1 LGSFSF
7 GYWPR
12 ADDAGGVAVCLS
24 LVVSGTAPAALD
36 DSRRR
41 AHLNPMYAASP
52 ESHYDTIVA
61 GLGAMGSA
69 ALMHLASRGVRV
81 LGLDRDSPPH
91 TQGSTHGE
99 TRIIREAYYEHP
111 SYVPLVQ
118 RAYECWADL
127 ERASGESLFIQ
138 TGGLAIGHPDAD
150 VVRGALASA
159 ELHGL
164 PHEVLSAAELRR
176 RVPILEPEPDDI
188 AIWEPRAG
196 VLRPERAVRA
206 ALRVARRHGATIA
219 TDEAITG
226 WRATPDGVTVTTARG
241 AYSARTLVLSVGS
254 WLAGL
259 VPELADVLTIERQVA
274 LWFRPLRDASAF
286 GPDRCPIMIWEH
298 RSDAAWYGIPD
309 IGGGYKA
316 SLHHG
321 GLRVRTP
328 AEIRRTVGED
338 DIAPVRALLRRYMP
352 ALDGPPIASTVCI
365 YTDTPDADFLL
376 DWHPDHAS
384 VLLASPCSGHGFKFA
399 SVIGEV
405 IASLVTTRASHF
417 DLSRF
422 AATRF
427 NVWGGASR
435 RRGVG

>member
-1 LGSFSF
+1 
-7 GYWPR
+7 
-12 ADDAGGVAVCLS
+12 
-24 LVVSGTAPAALD
+24 
-36 DSRRR
+36 
-41 AHLNPMYAASP
+41 M
-52 ESHYDTIVA
+52 YDTIVA
-61 GLGAMGSA
+61 GLGAMGSS
-69 ALMHLASRGVRV
+69 ALMHLAARGMRV

-118 RAYECWADL
+118 RAYECWAEL
-127 ERASGESLFIQ
+127 ERASGEALFIR
-138 TGGLAIGHPDAD
+138 TGGMAIGHPDAD

-159 ELHGL
+159 VLHGL
-164 PHEVLSAAELRR
+164 PHEVLSADEIRR
-176 RVPILEPEPDDI
+176 RVPILVPEPDDI

-196 VLRPERAVRA
+196 VLRPELAVSS
-206 ALRVARRHGATIA
+206 ALRLARQHGATIA
-219 TDEAITG
+219 TDETITA
-226 WRATPDGVTVTTARG
+226 WQATPDGVTVTTALG
-241 AYSARTLVLSVGS
+241 ATHAARTLVLAVGS

-274 LWFRPLRDASAF
+274 LWFRPTRDAAAF

-298 RSDAAWYGIPD
+298 RNDEAWYGIPD

-321 GLRVRTP
+321 GQRVRTP
-328 AEIRRTVGED
+328 AEIRRTVGDD
-338 DIAPVRALLRRYMP
+338 DIAPVRTLLRRYMP
-352 ALDGPPIASTVCI
+352 ALDGPPIRSTVCI

-376 DWHPDHAS
+376 DWHPHHPS

-399 SVIGEV
+399 SVIGEL
-405 IASLVTTRASHF
+405 IADLVTTGASRY
-417 DLSRF
+417 DLGRF

-427 NVWGGASR
+427 DVWGGSHARSP
-435 RRGVG
+435 GANLA